1 VELAV
6 DLFAPSLV
14 EDPYPALAAMRDRA
28 PYFDESTRIWVL
40 ARYADVQ
47 AVLRNPRFT
56 QSGFAERMARSLGS
70 GPLTECLGRWLLFR
84 DPPDHTRLRALVNQ
98 AFTPKAVERLRPTI
112 QGAVDTLLTS
122 VEPTGRMDVIADLA
136 YPLPVQVI
144 CALLGVPEADRAEFA
159 VWSAALA
166 ESLDALSTHEVDVV
180 RRGESATIGLG
191 AYFRDLVRARR
202 RAPGDDLLS
211 ALIAARDGADRLD
224 EDELLATCI
233 LLFFAGHETTVN
245 LIGNGVF
252 ALLRHPLELQR
263 VRDDPALIDNAVEE
277 LLRYDAPLQR
287 TARTIED
294 DVCIGGTRVPRG
306 QRVMLLLGAANR
318 DPRRF
323 HAPDRLDVGRADARH
338 HVSFGGGIHYCIG
351 APLARLEARVAIE
364 SILRRLHGLRLA
376 EEAPTWRRTLLLRGL
391 RSLPVT
397 FYTSRGDLP

>member
-1 VELAV
+1 VQLAA

-14 EDPYPALAAMRDRA
+14 EDPYPVYAAMRERA
-28 PYFDESTRIWVL
+28 PYFEESARMWVL
-40 ARYADVQ
+40 ARYSDVH

-56 QSGFAERMARSLGS
+56 QSGFAERIGRSLGQ

-84 DPPDHTRLRALVNQ
+84 DPPDHTRLRALVSQ
-98 AFTPKAVERLRPTI
+98 AFTPKAVERLRPMA
-112 QGAVDTLLTS
+112 QLAVDTLLAQ
-122 VEPTGRMDVIADLA
+122 VESTGMMDVIADLA

-159 VWSAALA
+159 EWSAALA
-166 ESLDALSTHEVDVV
+166 ESLDALSTHELDVV
-180 RRGESATIGLG
+180 RRGDAATFGLA

-252 ALLRHPLELQR
+252 ALLRHPRELQR
-263 VRDDPALIDNAVEE
+263 LLHNPELIGNAVEE

-287 TARTIED
+287 TARTVED
-294 DVCIGGTRVPRG
+294 DVCIGGTRMPRG
-306 QRVMLLLGAANR
+306 QRVLLLLGAANR
-318 DPRRF
+318 DSRRF
-323 HAPDRLDVGRADARH
+323 RDPDSLDIGRGDASH

-351 APLARLEARVAIE
+351 GPLARLEARVAIE
-364 SILRRLHGLRLA
+364 SVFRRLRGLRLA
-376 EEAPTWRRTLLLRGL
+376 EEAPTWRSTLLLRGL

-397 FYTSRGDLP
+397 FSASRGDLP